1 MDEKMQCDVLIA
13 GGGPAGISAWLTC
26 HARGLDAM
34 LVTNAPEHSLL
45 WKAGR
50 IDNYPGFSGE
60 SGSAIL
66 GSMVAGAEDLG
77 MRRVTGQVLG
87 LMRAGGTFLASVG
100 TEVYG
105 AKAAIL
111 ATGVAVSSAY
121 PGEREH
127 LGAGVSYCATCDG
140 MLYRGKAVAVIG
152 LAADAEDEAQ
162 ALRQIGCQVEYFDR
176 KRARSFAIKGE
187 ERVTALSADGT
198 DYPVEGVFILRDTV
212 AADILLPGLGTDG
225 PHIRVDAGMRTNIP
239 GVFAAGDCTGKP
251 YQIARAVGQGNIA
264 ALSADNYI
272 KQEKE
277 HAK

>member
-1 MDEKMQCDVLIA
+1 MDEKMKCDVLIA
-13 GGGPAGISAWLTC
+13 GGGPAGVSAWLTC
-26 HARGLDAM
+26 HARGLNA
-34 LVTNAPEHSLL
+34 LIVTNAPERSLL
-45 WKAGR
+45 WKAGQ
-50 IDNYPGFSGE
+50 IDNYPGFSGA
-60 SGSAIL
+60 SGSTIL
-66 GSMVAGAEDLG
+66 GSMVVGAENLG
-77 MRRVTGQVLG
+77 MRRVTGRVLG

-100 TEVYG
+100 AEVYG

-111 ATGVAVSSAY
+111 ATGVAVASAY

-140 MLYRGKAVAVIG
+140 MLYRGKTVAVIG

-187 ERVTALSADGT
+187 GRVTALSADGT

-212 AADILLPGLGTDG
+212 ATDVLMPGLETDG
-225 PHIRVDAGMRTNIP
+225 PHIRVDAGMCTNIP

-264 ALSADNYI
+264 ALSADDYI
-272 KQEKE
+272 KHEKE